1 MCIAYILGKEGGGK
15 IVEWGATMG
24 GGGLCPSY
32 IVKKCPDIYEIV
44 YSEH

>member
-1 MCIAYILGKEGGGK
+1 MCIAYILGKGGGGK
-15 IVEWGATMG
+15 MVEWGATMG
-24 GGGLCPSY
+24 GGLAPSY